1 MSREIASE
9 GIAQLTGKSQSPVVV
24 ESADQN
30 HRTIAQIPK
39 AREHGIANVIDL
51 VVRLEKSSDS
61 GKCGRIGKGHVLR
74 LQLLY
79 LLKSR
84 RARVGWLPSR
94 HGAGLHHVGHR

>member
-1 MSREIASE
+1 MSGQSASE
-9 GIAQLTGKSQSPVVV
+9 GIAQLNGKSQSPVVV

-30 HRTIAQIPK
+30 HRTIPQIPK
-39 AREHGIANVIDL
+39 AREHGIANMIDL

-74 LQLLY
+74 LQLLH

-84 RARVGWLPSR
+84 RAWVSGLPCHPDVGLRRLR
-94 HGAGLHHVGHR
+94 H